1 MNTMIIMTLSFEK
14 DPKFTCGRR
23 HWKGCELR
31 VFVKCWKQSDLKS
44 KGKLLSAGVDG
55 YGS

>member
-1 MNTMIIMTLSFEK
+1 MIIMTLSFEK